1 MMIRLFSIT
10 AMSIFTISC
19 SAPAYFSF
27 QSLSY
32 FDNTS
37 SQAQVGN
44 LGIRAKSAKF
54 GFHRGAFLSDCGVK
68 EVPLHVDSRIPFFK
82 SVVPSFGEE
91 ASLEKLSPHLGYE
104 LEVLERMSVLV
115 LSVDPMK
122 LTPMVKDDF
131 NDTCKAYIQRNG
143 DASRLVTSVAVLV
156 DLPILQETKVDLRVH
171 AVLHHTGHI
180 GIEVVGE
187 RKPVKQVVSPNAGFA
202 YRYAHLCWKE
212 EFGSDIL
219 VRASD
224 KNYAACPDGYDE
236 SVPENWTWSVIGQE
250 DVVDEGADKEE
261 APAEPPAEAEK
272 PAEEAPQEAVEAA

>member
-1 MMIRLFSIT
+1 MINLRFIV
-10 AMSIFTISC
+10 AISVLAL
-19 SAPAYFSF
+19 SAGCASPAFFSF
-27 QSLSY
+27 QSLNY

-68 EVPLHVDSRIPFFK
+68 EVPRQVDSRIPFFK

-122 LTPMVKDDF
+122 LTPMVKDEF
-131 NDTCKAYIQRNG
+131 NETCKAYIQRNG
-143 DASRLVTSVAVLV
+143 DASRLITSIAVLV

-171 AVLHHTGHI
+171 AVLHKEGHI
-180 GIEVVGE
+180 GIEVVGA

-212 EFGSDIL
+212 EFGTDLL
-219 VRASD
+219 VRHND
-224 KNYAACPDGYDE
+224 KNYVACPEGYDE

-250 DVVDEGADKEE
+250 ILEDEEESAAEESAEPTSEEE
-261 APAEPPAEAEK
+261 AP
-272 PAEEAPQEAVEAA
+272 PAEEPAPKKG